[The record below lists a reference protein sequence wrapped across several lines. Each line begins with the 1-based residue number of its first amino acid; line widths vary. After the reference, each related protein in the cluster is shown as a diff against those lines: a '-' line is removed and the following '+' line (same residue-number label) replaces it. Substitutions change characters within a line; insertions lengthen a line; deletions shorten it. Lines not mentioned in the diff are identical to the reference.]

1 MVARPRKNP
10 PKPKMVT
17 ITCACGCNRTREV
30 READVKRG
38 WGKYYDKS
46 CKAKAQAKEREAR
59 HNGKGR
65 RTRRSGGIANA
76 PAPVRARTLINA
88 LNEDRIS
95 TEFFAMMYPDSQ
107 RHLLSDELVDIIDNE
122 MIGHPMESG
131 IFGHGQE

>member
-46 CKAKAQAKEREAR
+46 CKAKAQAKEREQR

-88 LNEDRIS
+88 YNEGRVS
-95 TEFFAMMYPDSQ
+95 TEYFSMMYPDSQ
-107 RHLLSDELVDIIDNE
+107 RHLLSDELVAIIDDE

-131 IFGHGQE
+131 YFGHGQE